1 MAGRPRKSIAQKA
14 ADGDTKKLGAL
25 RHQELIDAA
34 WTSRRGR
41 PPMPQSLCE
50 VELDRKA
57 TKAQLEAEILRER
70 ARVHYGY
77 LVDQLEADGLLCPA
91 DNGILEGMA
100 WTYAAEMECFE
111 SGAFGRALELNKRY
125 AQDTNLVGL
134 NESARAKI
142 PKPTKPQM
150 SNMDLGLADG
160 LPDDD
165 QPSIQ

>member
-14 ADGDTKKLGAL
+14 ADGDTRKLGAL
-25 RHQELIDAA
+25 RHQEAIDAA
-34 WTSRRGR
+34 FVARRGR
-41 PPMPQSLCE
+41 PPLPHSLQE
-50 VELDRKA
+50 IELDRKA
-57 TKAQLEAEILRER
+57 SAKQMAAELRRER

-100 WTYAAEMECFE
+100 WTYASQMECYE
-111 SGAFGRALELNKRY
+111 AGEFGKALELNKRY

-134 NESARAKI
+134 NESARARI
-142 PKPTKPQM
+142 PKPTNPQM
-150 SNMDLGLADG
+150 TAMDLGLADG
-160 LPDDD
+160 LPDED